1 MADSLRSAFAS
12 MEQAVAEALETVTA
26 ISIGTPDKIEKLGG
40 LFFQKKIVIEM
51 LLAKIDLLEAYNNLV
66 QPDSSQAEI
75 SSDPW
80 DELMNLTN
88 KGTNPES
95 DRKRCFF

>member
-1 MADSLRSAFAS
+1 MADSLRSAFVS

-40 LFFQKKIVIEM
+40 LFFQKKIVTEM
-51 LLAKIDLLEAYNNLV
+51 LLAKIDLLAVASNIV
-66 QPDSSQAEI
+66 QPDSPQAEV

-80 DELMNLTN
+80 DVLMNITN
-88 KGTNPES
+88 NGTDAES